1 MDTIKLLLVEDDP
14 SLRYI
19 VQSGLEDII
28 EGYEV
33 LAAANGEEGLAM
45 WREHRPDVIL
55 SDIEMPIMDGY
66 EMVKRIREVD
76 KETPIIF
83 SSGLVSPKNVLKG
96 YELGA
101 NNYIKKPFIPEECYK
116 IGKEYVLDATHAILK
131 HSSGENKTLT
141 AREAGLLQMLCEN
154 RGDVVRREAILDK
167 FWNTEDDYFASR
179 SLDVFVTKLRK
190 LIAEDSSVSIKTVK
204 GVGLM
209 LEENI

>member
-83 SSGLVSPKNVLKG
+83 SSGLVSP
-96 YELGA
+96 
-101 NNYIKKPFIPEECYK
+101 ISQCM
-116 IGKEYVLDATHAILK
+116 
-131 HSSGENKTLT
+131 ENKGKYIQINSIYQL
-141 AREAGLLQMLCEN
+141 
-154 RGDVVRREAILDK
+154 VIKYLD
-167 FWNTEDDYFASR
+167 
-179 SLDVFVTKLRK
+179 
-190 LIAEDSSVSIKTVK
+190 
-204 GVGLM
+204 
-209 LEENI
+209 

>member
-66 EMVKRIREVD
+66 EMVKDIALIVLFGLAALFGFAGYGNYSD
-76 KETPIIF
+76 LVIW
-83 SSGLVSPKNVLKG
+83 SGWCLINAVL
-96 YELGA
+96 A
-101 NNYIKKPFIPEECYK
+101 
-116 IGKEYVLDATHAILK
+116 V
-131 HSSGENKTLT
+131 
-141 AREAGLLQMLCEN
+141 
-154 RGDVVRREAILDK
+154 
-167 FWNTEDDYFASR
+167 
-179 SLDVFVTKLRK
+179 
-190 LIAEDSSVSIKTVK
+190 VSIIK
-204 GVGLM
+204 
-209 LEENI
+209 NR

>member
-55 SDIEMPIMDGY
+55 SDIEMPVMDGY

-101 NNYIKKPFIPEECYK
+101 NNYIKKPFIPEE
-116 IGKEYVLDATHAILK
+116 LDAHIHALLK
-131 HSSGENKTLT
+131 LSKVK
-141 AREAGLLQMLCEN
+141 R
-154 RGDVVRREAILDK
+154 VRTKA
-167 FWNTEDDYFASR
+167 N
-179 SLDVFVTKLRK
+179 VTRLERNMC
-190 LIAEDSSVSIKTVK
+190 
-204 GVGLM
+204 LM
-209 LEENI
+209 LRTPY

>member
-96 YELGA
+96 YEL
-101 NNYIKKPFIPEECYK
+101 
-116 IGKEYVLDATHAILK
+116 
-131 HSSGENKTLT
+131 
-141 AREAGLLQMLCEN
+141 
-154 RGDVVRREAILDK
+154 
-167 FWNTEDDYFASR
+167 
-179 SLDVFVTKLRK
+179 SL
-190 LIAEDSSVSIKTVK
+190 IHI
-204 GVGLM
+204 
-209 LEENI
+209 

>member
-55 SDIEMPIMDGY
+55 SDIEMPVMDGY

-76 KETPIIF
+76 KETQQLYQETF
-83 SSGLVSPKNVLKG
+83 
-96 YELGA
+96 
-101 NNYIKKPFIPEECYK
+101 
-116 IGKEYVLDATHAILK
+116 
-131 HSSGENKTLT
+131 HSRRTGCPYSCFVETLQ
-141 AREAGLLQMLCEN
+141 R
-154 RGDVVRREAILDK
+154 
-167 FWNTEDDYFASR
+167 
-179 SLDVFVTKLRK
+179 
-190 LIAEDSSVSIKTVK
+190 
-204 GVGLM
+204 
-209 LEENI
+209 